1 MDRHINRKGKIKR
14 NKMKKKLIITGC
26 SYSDKDYWT
35 KTNNEDKKCDT
46 WGEIL
51 AKELNMDFVCLAHN
65 GSGNKRIYSVV
76 QDYILNNN
84 VKEIGLCIAGWSRS
98 QRVDWQNRTLQWN
111 NTKSNMYGNVKSYI
125 LESLRYM
132 YAFQN
137 LMEQHRIPY
146 RHFQMIDLFTSQVF
160 EIDFKLENRNFK
172 KTINECKDIIKKSPQ
187 YKHIKNFIGW
197 PIINEEGG
205 FVLSDLQLHKDWGI
219 TDKLANNEIGSSFN
233 ALTTNTPLEEIKK
246 NNSKKAPEGTINYDY
261 VISKGNPHPNKKG
274 HEWLAKYIK
283 DKL

>member
-1 MDRHINRKGKIKR
+1 MR
-14 NKMKKKLIITGC
+14 KKLIVTGC

-35 KTNNEDKKCDT
+35 KTNQEHLKCDT

-51 AKELNMDFVCLAHN
+51 AKELNMDLICLAHN
-65 GSGNKRIYSVV
+65 GSGNKRIYSGM
-76 QDYILNNN
+76 QDYILTND
-84 VKEIGLCIAGWSRS
+84 VKEIGLCIAGWSKS
-98 QRVDWQNRTLQWN
+98 HRVDWQDRNLQWN
-111 NTKSNMYGNVKSYI
+111 NSSQNMYGNAKGHI

-146 RHFQMIDLFTSQVF
+146 KHFQMISLFTSQVF
-160 EIDFKLENRNFK
+160 EIDFKEERRNYT
-172 KTINECKDIIKKSPQ
+172 KTINECKDVIKNSPQ

-197 PIINEEGG
+197 PIIDEEDGY
-205 FVLSDLQLHKDWGI
+205 VVSDLQLHKGWGI
-219 TDKLANNEIGSSFN
+219 TDKLINSKPGSTFN
-233 ALTTNTPLEEIKK
+233 PLTTNIPLQDMEDDKLG
-246 NNSKKAPEGTINYDY
+246 KAQEGTINYDY
-261 VISKGNPHPNKKG
+261 VISKSNSHPNKKG

>member
-1 MDRHINRKGKIKR
+1 
-14 NKMKKKLIITGC
+14 MKKKLIVTGC

-35 KTNNEDKKCDT
+35 KANNEDKKCDT

-132 YAFQN
+132 Y
-137 LMEQHRIPY
+137 E
-146 RHFQMIDLFTSQVF
+146 
-160 EIDFKLENRNFK
+160 LENRNFK